1 MRIAMCEDEKIHADP
16 LKSMISKWSEQRN
29 IPVTIDHFP
38 SGEAFLGAWSATHSF
53 DLLFLDIQMKTI
65 DGMSLAE
72 MIRKTDQQM
81 IIVFVTSFKDLVFR
95 SFDVGAFKF
104 VVKPIK
110 PTDCYNIL
118 DSAYKK
124 VKSWKD
130 NVFLIPVETQ
140 TVRLLLNDIQYFE
153 NAAHYIEVH
162 STTGEYRYKERISDL
177 EERLPSAQ
185 FFRCHRSY
193 IVNFYHVQVINQ
205 DRLQLDDG
213 TVLPV
218 ARARW
223 EPLNIAFMAYHMSE
237 HK

>member
-1 MRIAMCEDEKIHADP
+1 
-16 LKSMISKWSEQRN
+16 
-29 IPVTIDHFP
+29 
-38 SGEAFLGAWSATHSF
+38 
-53 DLLFLDIQMKTI
+53 MKTI

-95 SFDVGAFKF
+95 SFDVGAAKY

-110 PTDCYNIL
+110 PTDCFNIL

-124 VKSWKD
+124 VKSWKN

-140 TVRLLLNDIQYFE
+140 IVRLLLNDILYFE
-153 NAAHYIEVH
+153 NIAHYIEVH
-162 STTGEYRYKERISDL
+162 STTGGYRYKDRISDL
-177 EERLPSAQ
+177 EERLPCAQ

-193 IVNFYHVQVINQ
+193 IVNFYHVQIINQ

-223 EPLNIAFMAYHMSE
+223 ELLNIAFMAYHANE